1 MKISIVTSDGNINIL
16 HLPENET
23 NDIIIQLIAAEVS
36 IPLNE
41 IRILHYGNEYT
52 YNKFHTL
59 LLQNDDI
66 ISVDRII
73 KKKINIHDLPKD
85 LTPEKLLQLVDEN
98 PHLLTQ
104 LENNDNELANAIKS
118 KDIREVRGIMMKRIL
133 DQQMFIFEQRQEEEK
148 IFSDPD
154 SEENQRKIAEKIR
167 LQNIQASMETAM
179 EEIPESFGVVQ
190 MLYINIELNGHPIKA
205 FVDSGAQST
214 IISAECAERCG
225 LSRLIDTR
233 FAGQARGVGTAPI
246 LGRIHLAQMKLQTN
260 FFPISI
266 TVLQGSDIDFLF
278 GLDMLRRHQC
288 CIDLKKNVLRVEGFS
303 GIEECPFLSEDQIPK
318 KSSNNIHPVTSLASP
333 KRGRSNSFH
342 SDYDPFDE
350 SILESL
356 RQNEGVGISHGGLT
370 GTGIGTGSGSSSS
383 VGSNGSIGATPAPSS
398 NNTTTTTTTGNGN
411 NIGLIPTS
419 YSTDSN
425 DAIRRSESGRFVNS
439 DVIHLCSLGFSIVEA
454 SNALSQA
461 EGDVELAAQLLF
473 SSRL

>member
-1 MKISIVTSDGNINIL
+1 MTK
-16 HLPENET
+16 
-23 NDIIIQLIAAEVS
+23 
-36 IPLNE
+36 
-41 IRILHYGNEYT
+41 
-52 YNKFHTL
+52 
-59 LLQNDDI
+59 
-66 ISVDRII
+66 
-73 KKKINIHDLPKD
+73 
-85 LTPEKLLQLVDEN
+85 
-98 PHLLTQ
+98 
-104 LENNDNELANAIKS
+104 AIKS
-118 KDIREVRGIMMKRIL
+118 KDVREVRGVMMKRIL
-133 DQQMFIFEQRQEEEK
+133 DRQMFIFEQRQEEEK

-225 LSRLIDTR
+225 LSRLIDSR
-233 FAGQARGVGTAPI
+233 FSGQARGVGTAPI
-246 LGRIHLAQMKLQTN
+246 LGRIHLAQMKLQNN

-288 CIDLKKNVLRVEGFS
+288 CIDLKKNVLRVEGFNS
-303 GIEECPFLSEDQIPK
+303 IEECPFLSEDQIPK
-318 KSSNNIHPVTSLASP
+318 KNSNNINPVTSLTSP
-333 KRGRSNSFH
+333 KRGRSSSFH
-342 SDYDPFDE
+342 SEHDPFDE
-350 SILESL
+350 SVLESL
-356 RQNEGVGISHGGLT
+356 RQNEGVGISHGG
-370 GTGIGTGSGSSSS
+370 ITGSGSSSS
-383 VGSNGSIGATPAPSS
+383 GSGGSNGG
-398 NNTTTTTTTGNGN
+398 
-411 NIGLIPTS
+411 IPNS

-425 DAIRRSESGRFVNS
+425 DAMRRTESGRFVNG